1 MMPAP
6 KYERKDRK
14 YFGEIL
20 RFERK
25 RASLNIHTV
34 SLLTEIGESTLRY
47 YENGVYL
54 PTVDTFFALV
64 KFYRKYAEYLG
75 VFTIDKKDDFLLL

>member
-34 SLLTEIGESTLRY
+34 SLITKIGESTLRY

-64 KFYRKYAEYLG
+64 KFYRKYAEYLN
-75 VFTIDKKDDFLLL
+75 ILLLTKMMSL

>member
-1 MMPAP
+1 MPTS

-34 SLLTEIGESTLRY
+34 SLLTEIGESTLSY
-47 YENGVYL
+47 YENGVYI
-54 PTVDTFFALV
+54 PTVDTFFCIGKIL
-64 KFYRKYAEYLG
+64 
-75 VFTIDKKDDFLLL
+75 

>member
-1 MMPAP
+1 MTVP

-34 SLLTEIGESTLRY
+34 SLITKIGESTLRY

-75 VFTIDKKDDFLLL
+75 VLLLTKMMNC

>member
-1 MMPAP
+1 MPAP
-6 KYERKDRK
+6 KFERKDRK
-14 YFGEIL
+14 YYGAIL
-20 RFERK
+20 KFERK

-54 PTVDTFFALV
+54 PTADTFFSLV

-75 VFTIDKKDDFLLL
+75 VFTIDKNDEFLVL

>member
-1 MMPAP
+1 MTVPI
-6 KYERKDRK
+6 YERKDRK

-34 SLLTEIGESTLRY
+34 SLITKIGESTLRY

-75 VFTIDKKDDFLLL
+75 VLLLTKMMNC